1 MKSFFNGVLYAG
13 MVIFL
18 VLAVFMLFPLFMSFG
33 ANSPSAIVVSLIYIF
48 ACLFMSALA
57 WVAYKGSKFVDNIE
71 EQKEFEVQE

>member
-18 VLAVFMLFPLFMSFG
+18 VLAVFMLFPLFMSFST
-33 ANSPSAIVVSLIYIF
+33 SPSAIVVSLIYIF

-71 EQKEFEVQE
+71 EQKEFEVKE